1 VCSKISTYEQKWP
14 ILPAL
19 RYRRAD
25 QKHKQGDRLAAERV
39 FPTVNGKLKRSA
51 CCRNPEDNN
60 GRGGFIERRYCLQCW
75 ILMYDFGIACMFC
88 RLFYQLNNIYTTSFT
103 CSRFIYITLSLS
115 LSLSSLFLSLSLYT
129 IYIYRVSKNCAFCFC
144 QNFVKIAPIVLHFG
158 RWMAKGLKLYT
169 I

>member
-1 VCSKISTYEQKWP
+1 MCSKISTYEQKWP

-88 RLFYQLNNIYTTSFT
+88 RVFYQLNNIYTTSFT

-144 QNFVKIAPIVLHFG
+144 QNFVKIAHFG

>member
-1 VCSKISTYEQKWP
+1 MWHLGLRADSWF
-14 ILPAL
+14 LPAL

-88 RLFYQLNNIYTTSFT
+88 RVFYQLNNIYTTSFT
-103 CSRFIYITLSLS
+103 RSRFIYITLSLS

-129 IYIYRVSKNCAFCFC
+129 IYIYIYIVSPKIVH
-144 QNFVKIAPIVLHFG
+144 FVSVRTSSKLHHCITF
-158 RWMAKGLKLYT
+158 W
-169 I
+169 